1 MLDKFGGILQ
11 IFTTI
16 LLGCTITF
24 NLLTGAPVYGWVYI
38 VFVVSFIWMVLG
50 NPTFTEKFPFFKNLF
65 MRKGDK

>member
-1 MLDKFGGILQ
+1 MLDKFGGIFQ

-38 VFVVSFIWMVLG
+38 VFVVSLIWMLLG
-50 NPTFTEKFPFFKNLF
+50 NPTFTEKFPFFINLF
-65 MRKGDK
+65 KRKGE